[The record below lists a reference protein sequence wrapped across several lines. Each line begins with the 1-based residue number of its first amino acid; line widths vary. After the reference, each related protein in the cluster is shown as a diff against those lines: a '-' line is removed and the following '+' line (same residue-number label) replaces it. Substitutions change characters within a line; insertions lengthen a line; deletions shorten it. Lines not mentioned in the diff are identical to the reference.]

1 MTGAAP
7 AGETLDPRL
16 DRAITLLMDAAGWTA
31 FVLLPLGLIS
41 LVSALVIWFALPLQ
55 WVNDGTW
62 HLAIA
67 IGAVV
72 VLGLPGVSALR
83 VRSGLRDAVAHE
95 DAVKRDVARLLV
107 AVTQEGDIR
116 ARIADAAGG
125 LRERGRLRA
134 VARVGHELLPLAR
147 AARATNERYEALVGA
162 FGPAGLGA
170 LWFAVLANALVIVAA
185 PVVVIVGVVLFVV

>member
-1 MTGAAP
+1 MTGAVP

-16 DRAITLLMDAAGWTA
+16 DRAISLLMDAAGWA
-31 FVLLPLGLIS
+31 AAVLLPLGLVS
-41 LVSALVIWFALPLQ
+41 LVSGLVIWLALPLQ
-55 WVNDGTW
+55 WVNDGGW
-62 HLAIA
+62 RVAIA

-72 VLGLPGVSALR
+72 VLALPGVLALR

-134 VARVGHELLPLAR
+134 VARVGRELLPLTR
-147 AARATNERYEALVGA
+147 AARATNERYEALAGA
-162 FGPAGLGA
+162 FGPGGLGE
-170 LWFAVLANALVIVAA
+170 LWFALLANALVIVAA